1 MSTYTQSIKS
11 ILMANKR
18 NNESI
23 DNLTDIYAIASR
35 AIFDIA
41 PMEVIDEQYRV
52 RLITGFTLHFLN
64 EEIGLETPLLFK
76 LGLSD
81 KIYNNAEFINGIFD
95 KLDKQLFKDYVTR
108 TRNGQSNDT
117 VLGLDTIA
125 DTGDITTNKTGKD
138 TVEKT
143 GTATDGHTGDI
154 SKTASI
160 NNTLAKRGTEQV
172 NYGAV
177 DTNSISGTNVQS
189 GGEVVSETTS
199 GNSDSKANSGSY
211 ALDTPQNEITNLR
224 ESKSNPGAAYDA
236 SGKGIKALNESK
248 MSYMTNASLAD
259 STGTTSSS
267 STTNRDASSTRI
279 QNTENTVAT
288 NRKSGSDINVVNLT
302 DTENANNSETEVFND
317 TKILTNNLTDEM
329 KYNNQIKTE
338 NDLLKTI
345 NHSGSKETSNS
356 DTETS
361 AALNMEMIY
370 KSMPL
375 LNKLWETFDEL
386 FMMLY

>member
-18 NNESI
+18 NDESI
-23 DNLTDIYAIASR
+23 DKLTDIYAIASR

-95 KLDKQLFKDYVTR
+95 KLDKQLFKDYVTK
-108 TRNGQSNDT
+108 TSNGQSNDT

-154 SKTASI
+154 SKTSTVNI
-160 NNTLAKRGTEQV
+160 THTKIGSEQLAHGTTDIST
-172 NYGAV
+172 V
-177 DTNSISGTNVQS
+177 DGSNIQT

-224 ESKSNPGAAYDA
+224 ESKTNPGAAYDA

-259 STGTTSSS
+259 STGTTNSS
-267 STTNRDASSTRI
+267 STTNRDASGTRI
-279 QNTENTVAT
+279 QNLENSSVTS
-288 NRKSGSDINVVNLT
+288 RKTGSDTTTVNMA
-302 DTENANNSETEVFND
+302 DTERGTNSDTETFND

-370 KSMPL
+370 KSIPL

>member
-18 NNESI
+18 SDESI
-23 DNLTDIYAIASR
+23 DKLTDIYAIASR

-41 PMEVIDEQYRV
+41 PMEVIDENYRA

-64 EEIGLETPLLFK
+64 EEIGLETLLLFK

-95 KLDKQLFKDYVTR
+95 KLDKQLFKDYVTK
-108 TRNGQSNDT
+108 THNGQSNDT

-143 GTATDGHTGDI
+143 GTTTDGHTGDI
-154 SKTASI
+154 SKSATI
-160 NNTLAKRGTEQV
+160 NNLHTKIGTEQLMHGTVDSTTV
-172 NYGAV
+172 NGN
-177 DTNSISGTNVQS
+177 TVQS
-189 GGEVVSETTS
+189 GGEVVSETTN

-248 MSYMTNASLAD
+248 MAYMSNASLAD
-259 STGTTSSS
+259 STGVTSSS
-267 STTNRDASSTRI
+267 SSTNRDASATRI
-279 QNTENTVAT
+279 QNTENSTVKNSKT
-288 NRKSGSDINVVNLT
+288 GSDTNSVNMLDT
-302 DTENANNSETEVFND
+302 DQGNNSETETFND